1 MEEKK
6 EIVTG
11 SAVKVAGLTVIPV
24 VETRLNSRCFR
35 TAVYLSGSKRA
46 VGVIVISPEGE
57 KTYNIDGE
65 EVTLEELK
73 R

>member
-6 EIVTG
+6 EIVAG
-11 SAVKVAGLTVIPV
+11 SPVPVAGLTVIPV
-24 VETRLNSRCFR
+24 VETRLNSRRFR
-35 TAVYLSGSKRA
+35 NAVSISGSRRA
-46 VGVIVISPEGE
+46 IGVIVTSPEGE
-57 KTYNIDGE
+57 KTYNIEGE